1 MEGSMEIIAGS
12 GCRSMVDRERP
23 EGRTAAPSDPEA
35 RGRTAPDGPS
45 LVLTDPYRRNR
56 DLFLAQFRAA
66 KYIPKDTGK
75 LLINSSDSSVST
87 HGQRICGCCCSAA
100 VYSRKEPIEGSKNYT
115 ARVQACGSRWCPYCS
130 TELSADLADRVHGV
144 LDGFRSSRGPLKHV
158 ILTARA
164 CGIEGLR
171 ERVKS
176 FIKAGGNYC
185 KNLRRYRGMEGYMLR
200 YEVTVPELSRVHV
213 HAHLYVDM
221 PYVRQSELLR
231 SWQLISSRQGLDGRN
246 LHVKALKDPSQS
258 AYEMSKYISKP
269 IPKKLQTEYVM
280 QSLCKAFWK
289 RKLFES
295 WGTLDVPPVSKLS
308 NGWVRL
314 GVLHQL
320 DKAYFEGRYD
330 DCLIPESVINCL
342 RDLSKHPQ
350 AAVLLDSRP
359 MAELLERH
367 GIRVAIPSTR

>member
-1 MEGSMEIIAGS
+1 MMEIVPEDSASSMSPQGAD
-12 GCRSMVDRERP
+12 GGAEGARSVRQAS
-23 EGRTAAPSDPEA
+23 AADA
-35 RGRTAPDGPS
+35 ALGPS
-45 LVLTDPYRRNR
+45 LVLTDSYRRNR
-56 DLFLAQFRAA
+56 DFLLAQFRAA

-75 LLINSSDSSVST
+75 LLINSQDCVVSM

-100 VYSRKEPIEGSKNYT
+100 VYSRKEPVEGSKNYT

-164 CGIEGLR
+164 CGIEGLG

-185 KNLRRYRGMEGYMLR
+185 DSLRRYRGMEGYMLR
-200 YEVTVPELSRVHV
+200 YEVTVPDVSRVHV

-221 PYVRQSELLR
+221 PYVRQSELLK

-308 NGWVRL
+308 NGWLRL

-320 DKAYFEGRYD
+320 DKAFFEGRYD
-330 DCLIPESVINCL
+330 DCLIPESVVNCL

-350 AAVLLDSRP
+350 AAVLLESRP
-359 MAELLERH
+359 MRELLERH
-367 GIRVAIPSTR
+367 GIRVAFHPTR